1 MKPPA
6 KVSFEA
12 QSPGDS
18 RSLFRLRIDEKLI
31 AENLTAAQLLLL
43 IGEIL
48 QLVTL
53 PSAETIPLDE
63 LNASNDE

>member
-6 KVSFEA
+6 KVCFEA

-31 AENLTAAQLLLL
+31 AENLTAAQLHLL

-48 QLVTL
+48 QLLTL
-53 PSAETIPLDE
+53 PSAETITLDE